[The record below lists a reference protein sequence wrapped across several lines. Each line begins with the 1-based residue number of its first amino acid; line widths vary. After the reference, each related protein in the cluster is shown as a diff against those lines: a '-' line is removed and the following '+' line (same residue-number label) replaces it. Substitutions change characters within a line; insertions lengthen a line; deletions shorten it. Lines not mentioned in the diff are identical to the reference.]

1 MGRELW
7 SQAGEPT
14 WAIDERLR
22 RLEDRVDQLAAV
34 VAELVAQQAAQELAA
49 AEPAADR
56 PGVTGPGVT
65 EPVGSSGR
73 TTGSVASLPITPR
86 PERRWECRRCA
97 MNDNPTQRVVIAGI
111 DGSDPVLAAVDL
123 AAAQARR
130 RRLPLRLLATAAR
143 DDAAAPTDLTAVLRL
158 VSTTW
163 PGLPTSGQTVTG
175 ALAEEVIDA
184 SRGAGL
190 VVIGRPDRRAHHPL
204 GGDEVRIAAHSQCP
218 TVVCS
223 AGAPVIPDGA
233 GAARCGHRPG

>member
-73 TTGSVASLPITPR
+73 TTGVRQP
-86 PERRWECRRCA
+86 CRSHPA
-97 MNDNPTQRVVIAGI
+97 PS
-111 DGSDPVLAAVDL
+111 DG
-123 AAAQARR
+123 
-130 RRLPLRLLATAAR
+130 
-143 DDAAAPTDLTAVLRL
+143 
-158 VSTTW
+158 
-163 PGLPTSGQTVTG
+163 G
-175 ALAEEVIDA
+175 
-184 SRGAGL
+184 GAG
-190 VVIGRPDRRAHHPL
+190 
-204 GGDEVRIAAHSQCP
+204 
-218 TVVCS
+218 
-223 AGAPVIPDGA
+223 GA
-233 GAARCGHRPG
+233 R